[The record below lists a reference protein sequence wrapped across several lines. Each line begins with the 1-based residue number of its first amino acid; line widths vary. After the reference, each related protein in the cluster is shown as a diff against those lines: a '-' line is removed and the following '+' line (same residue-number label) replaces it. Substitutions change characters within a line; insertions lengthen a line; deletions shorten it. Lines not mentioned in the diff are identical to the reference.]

1 MIANAEVPIPNAV
14 LISASEI
21 PVDNATAS
29 GAPAVA
35 RAYSIRTQTA

>member
-1 MIANAEVPIPNAV
+1 MIAKADEPIPNAV

-21 PVDNATAS
+21 PVESATAS

-35 RAYSIRTQTA
+35 KSRKCFYHT